1 MVSPREAAFVAGRTL
16 LRARVEPA
24 GEATSVVFYVDGL
37 QICALSRP
45 PFECD
50 WDAGV
55 NVIEHQVRAVAAF
68 TGARHVVS
76 NVQTKGLDYVESVD
90 VRSVQLTATVSDNG
104 GHFVRG
110 LTTSSFRVFE
120 DDRLQTIS
128 HFEAENVALDLIV
141 ALDISGSMA
150 PSMPAL
156 KQAAREFLTSIPMAN
171 KVTLL
176 AFNDTTFTL
185 ARGATNASDRVRAVD
200 GLVPWGGTALY
211 DVLVHGVKMFGASA
225 GRKAL
230 IVFSDG
236 EDYGS
241 GASLEEAEGRLQASE
256 VTVYHDRAG
265 KGCRAGTVEAGH
277 APAGRPDRRASAVC
291 AARRRTARRL
301 RELLEELSNQYL
313 LSYTPTNGRLDGT
326 MRRVLV
332 EVQGRPRTHAK
343 GVSRTSR
350 GTAMTRRILCS
361 VALAVSVGS
370 MATAVRVR
378 GQQPAFTTAAEA
390 LAVDVNVLD
399 GSGTPVSGLGA
410 SDFEVRVDGRR
421 RRWGSTPNGFRRGT
435 SGCAS
440 DPLQPIPEGYASN
453 RSPTQSGHLIVIAV
467 DKVNLPPEALAP
479 IQTAVGGF
487 IDRVAKAIRLRPWGS
502 ESGRVAR
509 VSRPTGIA

>member
-1 MVSPREAAFVAGRTL
+1 MTAIRAGLFLFVSLIAGGVPGAQVRSPALTIVSPREAAFVAGRTL

-55 NVIEHQVRAVAAF
+55 NVIEHQVRAVATF

-76 NVQTKGLDYVESVD
+76 NVRTKGLDYVESVD

-211 DVLVHGVKMFGASA
+211 DVLVRGVEMFGASA

-256 VTVYHDRAG
+256 VTLYMIGQGRGVALEPLKQVMHRLADPTG
-265 KGCRAGTVEAGH
+265 
-277 APAGRPDRRASAVC
+277 GRPLFVQ
-291 AARRRTARRL
+291 RTDELRGAF
-301 RELLEELSNQYL
+301 RELREELSNQYL

-326 MRRVLV
+326 MRRIRV
-332 EVQGRPRTHAK
+332 EVQGPYHIRTRKEYRAP
-343 GVSRTSR
+343 
-350 GTAMTRRILCS
+350 LE
-361 VALAVSVGS
+361 
-370 MATAVRVR
+370 
-378 GQQPAFTTAAEA
+378 GQ
-390 LAVDVNVLD
+390 
-399 GSGTPVSGLGA
+399 
-410 SDFEVRVDGRR
+410 R
-421 RRWGSTPNGFRRGT
+421 
-435 SGCAS
+435 
-440 DPLQPIPEGYASN
+440 
-453 RSPTQSGHLIVIAV
+453 
-467 DKVNLPPEALAP
+467 
-479 IQTAVGGF
+479 
-487 IDRVAKAIRLRPWGS
+487 
-502 ESGRVAR
+502 
-509 VSRPTGIA
+509 